1 MTGRGW
7 AVMIPVK
14 PFAGAKSRLGDDIR
28 RGGIARALA
37 LDTIDVATRTAG
49 VARVIVV
56 TADAALASLLP
67 GGVELV
73 REREPAGIDAALLA
87 ASARVGLRRH
97 RAALPADLAA
107 LAPAELAAALSM
119 AAGVPRA
126 VISDA
131 AGTGSTLVTARAGV
145 PWASAYGTDSFSQHV
160 ALGCQPLPVRATSG
174 LRWDLDTPDDLA
186 GLLPRAGERVRGVA

>member
-1 MTGRGW
+1 MSGRGW

-14 PFAGAKSRLGDDIR
+14 PFADAKSRLGDDIR

-97 RAALPADLAA
+97 RASLPADLAA

-126 VISDA
+126 VIPDA

-145 PWASAYGTDSFSQHV
+145 PWASAYGTESFSQHV
-160 ALGCQPLPVRATSG
+160 ALGCRPLPVRATSG